1 MEFSRFFKEIF
12 IRLLSNDNSLS
23 PLYRSYNNSI
33 FKLFIIKIRVLK
45 DALKYYL
52 INFRVRRG
60 AFKSIKSHR
69 DKCLD
74 KLALVIGAGPSAATL
89 DFKLIKQLSSKGQLD
104 VFLVNYLLLD
114 PKFFDLN
121 PRYLVLS
128 DPNSSPSSTYPK
140 SIALWRILNQLEI
153 KIITP
158 MHWHGRYNLRDCR
171 LTQCLHFNDAS
182 LEGLS
187 TNTNP
192 LKPRGF
198 AALTVYRAMSIA
210 LYFNYKKI
218 LISGVDN
225 SNFFKINVTSNNQ
238 LIQRPHH
245 AFSNYVEDIDLTKY
259 YTNGIGDYLY
269 DIAEMHLSLRRCFK
283 GKNII
288 NVGLGSEVDS
298 FPKIDLKNAFL

>member
-1 MEFSRFFKEIF
+1 MEFSQFVKEIF
-12 IRLLSNDNSLS
+12 IRLLSNDNSLF

-33 FKLFIIKIRVLK
+33 FKLSIIKIRVLK
-45 DALKYYL
+45 NALNYYL

-60 AFKSIKSHR
+60 AFKGIKSHR
-69 DKCLD
+69 DKCND

-89 DFKLIKQLSSKGQLD
+89 DFELVKQLSSKGHLD

-121 PRYLVLS
+121 PKYLVLS
-128 DPNSSPSSTYPK
+128 DPNSSPLSTYPK
-140 SIALWRILNQLEI
+140 SIALWRILNQLET
-153 KIITP
+153 KTITP
-158 MHWHGRYNLRDCR
+158 MHWHGRYNLKDCS
-171 LTQCLHFNDAS
+171 LSQCLHFNDAS

-187 TNTNP
+187 TNTSP

-198 AALTVYRAMSIA
+198 AALTVYRAISIA
-210 LYFNYKKI
+210 LFFDYKKV

-225 SNFFKINVTSNNQ
+225 SNFFKIKVTSDNQ
-238 LIQRPHH
+238 LIQSPHH
-245 AFSNYVEDIDLTKY
+245 AFSNYVDDNNLTKY
-259 YTNGIGDYLY
+259 YTNGMGDYLY

-283 GKNII
+283 NKNIL

>member
-1 MEFSRFFKEIF
+1 MDFSQFIKKIF
-12 IRLLSNDNSLS
+12 IRLLSNDNSLF
-23 PLYRSYNNSI
+23 PLYRSYKNSI
-33 FKLFIIKIRVLK
+33 FKLLIIKFNILK
-45 DALKYYL
+45 NAFNYYL
-52 INFRVRRG
+52 INYRVRRG
-60 AFKSIKSHR
+60 AFKGIKSYR
-69 DKCLD
+69 DKCHD

-89 DFKLIKQLSSKGQLD
+89 DFKLVKQLSSKGQLD
-104 VFLVNYLLLD
+104 IFLVNYLLLD
-114 PKFFDLN
+114 PKYFALK
-121 PRYLVLS
+121 PKYLVLS

-140 SIALWRILNQLEI
+140 SIALWRILNQLET

-158 MHWHGRYNLRDCR
+158 MHWHGRYNLRDCI

-187 TNTNP
+187 TNTSP

-210 LYFNYKKI
+210 LYFDYKKV

-225 SNFFKINVTSNNQ
+225 SNFFKIKVTSDNQ
-238 LIQRPHH
+238 LIQGSHH
-245 AFSNYVEDIDLTKY
+245 AFSNYVEDTDLTKY

-269 DIAEMHLSLRRCFK
+269 DLAEMHLSLRRCFK
-283 GKNII
+283 GKNIF